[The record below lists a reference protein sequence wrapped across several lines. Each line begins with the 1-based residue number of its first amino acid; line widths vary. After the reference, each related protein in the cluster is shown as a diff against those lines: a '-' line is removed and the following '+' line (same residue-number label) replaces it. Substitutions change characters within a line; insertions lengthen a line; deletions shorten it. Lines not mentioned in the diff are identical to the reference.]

1 MSGLDN
7 MKPAVVEIPT
17 GWQQQNV
24 QSGRGIGLVVSVI
37 AFNSYNQSS
46 NPADVYNF
54 DSIKMFEMNE
64 SKATKVRRLAP

>member
-1 MSGLDN
+1 M
-7 MKPAVVEIPT
+7 
-17 GWQQQNV
+17 
-24 QSGRGIGLVVSVI
+24 VSVI